1 MNTVILP
8 KNTPIRNGEVQGR
21 STLRKFP
28 SLNRWISPDN
38 FIDIATTLVVAL
50 GVIFVTLAGIVLS
63 YDALWG
69 LANVSQAINPALTWL
84 WPLTLDALAIVA
96 SLNVLWAEIRKE
108 RDSYAWALVI
118 TFTILSVLFN
128 ALHASLDRLLALY
141 PSAPLVIAAFVG
153 VLPPVAAAFALHL
166 LVRLL
171 RRVLERVS
179 LMASLAHLQ
188 QRQSELTASLTQ
200 EQSRVAAEMERLQAQ
215 IADLAAKRNL
225 MRIELDEL
233 KKEKRQLND
242 ANRPLGAETSPATID
257 RARAILQQ
265 QIATRLPISSGAELG
280 RMLKVSKTTGN
291 NLKKLLLPELL
302 NMVNDNNSVDHI
314 IGHPLITA
322 QPVIADSMVVNGAVH
337 KNDNLA

>member
-1 MNTVILP
+1 MANSILAQP
-8 KNTPIRNGEVQGR
+8 CLISNGQARTQEQ
-21 STLRKFP
+21 SRKIP
-28 SLNRWISPDN
+28 SLNQLISPDN
-38 FIDIATTLVVAL
+38 FIDIATTLVAAL

-108 RDSYAWALVI
+108 RDSYAWSLVI
-118 TFTILSVLFN
+118 TFTVLSVLFN

-141 PSAPLVIAAFVG
+141 PGAPLVIAAFVG

-188 QRQSELTASLTQ
+188 QRQSELTVGLTQ
-200 EQSRVAAEMERLQAQ
+200 EQVRVAAETERLQAQ
-215 IADLAAKRNL
+215 ITDLAAKRNL

-233 KKEKRQLND
+233 KKEKRQLGD

-257 RARAILQQ
+257 RARTILQQ

-302 NMVNDNNSVDHI
+302 SIANISDPVDHTT
-314 IGHPLITA
+314 GYPFVAA
-322 QPVIADSMVVNGAVH
+322 QSVSADSVVVNGATH